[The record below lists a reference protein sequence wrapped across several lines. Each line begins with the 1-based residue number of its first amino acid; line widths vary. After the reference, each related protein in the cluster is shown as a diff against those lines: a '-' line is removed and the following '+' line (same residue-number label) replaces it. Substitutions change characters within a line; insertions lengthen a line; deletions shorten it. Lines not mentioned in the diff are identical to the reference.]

1 MENNKPIKSF
11 KAGAIRASIFANAQ
25 QNGYGKN
32 QPAHRIVLDRRYK
45 DRDGNW
51 KSTNGFSKT
60 ELPTAIVVMQKA
72 YEYLAMKEE
81 DTVESS
87 RPSEDDIYEG

>member
-25 QNGYGKN
+25 QNVYAKN

-81 DTVESS
+81 DTAENG
-87 RPSEDDIYEG
+87 RLPEDEIYEG